1 MFRLWRSFVFF
12 GSVFRLW
19 ILDGFGV
26 QRQSCAWPQN
36 TTILNTA
43 LCRVHTGAVV
53 SVPGEKKSAI
63 VTAVLHAEG
72 CCKRS
77 LALSAKLSAELD
89 GAKMLAACDEV
100 MED

>member
-1 MFRLWRSFVFF
+1 MF
-12 GSVFRLW
+12 GH
-19 ILDGFGV
+19 
-26 QRQSCAWPQN
+26 

-43 LCRVHTGAVV
+43 LCRVRAGVVV
-53 SVPGEKKSAI
+53 SAPGESRSAI

-89 GAKMLAACDEV
+89 GAEMLAASEEV
-100 MED
+100 TKTRRLVCVQLVCVLYLYAKEA

>member
-1 MFRLWRSFVFF
+1 M
-12 GSVFRLW
+12 
-19 ILDGFGV
+19 
-26 QRQSCAWPQN
+26 
-36 TTILNTA
+36 
-43 LCRVHTGAVV
+43 
-53 SVPGEKKSAI
+53 SVPGEKRSAI

-100 MED
+100 TKTEASGLRSIGVRF